1 MSICV
6 SIVSHGHG
14 SMVATLVGQLLLCPE
29 VTRVVVTFNVPEPR
43 FDCPDSRLLCMTN
56 ASPKGFGAN
65 HNAAFAYCESDAF
78 CVLNPDIELV
88 GNPFPVLLPLL
99 DRISAGVV
107 APCVVGPD
115 FKPEDSMRRFL
126 TPVSFVKRLLGLD
139 AGVCGGSAE
148 GVGEA
153 TLCYPDWVGGMFM
166 LFKAATYK
174 NLRGFDEG
182 YFMYCEDAD
191 LCTRLWQTGRTVV
204 GCRDVSVIHRA
215 RRASLHDARHFRWHI
230 GSLLR
235 YWRKHLGRLHRYQV
249 SGFR

>member
-1 MSICV
+1 MSVCV

-14 SMVATLVGQLLLCPE
+14 EMVAALVGQVLLCPE
-29 VTRVVVTFNVPEPR
+29 VSQVVLTFNIPEQP
-43 FDCPDSRLLCMTN
+43 FDCDDPRLLCITN

-139 AGVCGGSAE
+139 AGVCDHA
-148 GVGEA
+148 VNKA
-153 TLCYPDWVGGMFM
+153 LCYPDWVGGMFM
-166 LFKAATYK
+166 LFKVVTYE

-191 LCTRLWQTGRTVV
+191 LCTRVWQNGKTVL
-204 GCRDVSVIHRA
+204 GCHDVAVIHRA
-215 RRASLHDARHFRWHI
+215 RRASQRDARHFRWHI
-230 GSLLR
+230 ASLLK
-235 YWRKHLGRLHRYQV
+235 YWRKHLGRLPRNQV
-249 SGFR
+249 LQFR